1 MSKKKETKQKKKPTS
16 RKNYMPRF
24 LSKLS
29 YREVGIGLVTLAL
42 AIVGCSIFFRRKR
55 QGSYGS
61 RKGNYYY
68 STSENAAHIK
78 ERYEFIQ

>member
-1 MSKKKETKQKKKPTS
+1 
-16 RKNYMPRF
+16 MPRF

-42 AIVGCSIFFRRKR
+42 VIVGCSILFGRKR
-55 QGSYGS
+55 RGSYGS
-61 RKGNYYY
+61 KKGN

-78 ERYEFIQ
+78 ESY